1 MRIRSFLL
9 LLLFLALFSE
19 NSLGQLTSELP
30 QKVNIALVL
39 SGGGSRGFAHI
50 GVLEV
55 LDSAHIPIDLIVG
68 TSMGAIIGGLY
79 SAGYSPKELERL
91 AIETNWADIL
101 SLDDDS
107 RRGERQ
113 PEKKDE
119 RSSLLALRF
128 NGFFQ
133 PVLPQAL
140 SSGQRLT
147 MLLNS
152 LILSSTYGT
161 HENFLRD
168 LKVPFI
174 GLATDIVTGKRKLI
188 THGDLT
194 SAIRA
199 SATLPL
205 RFYPLVQDSSLL
217 VDGGLLGNVPIDIAR
232 DSANASIVIASNTTA
247 ELRSRDQ
254 LNSPWDVADQ
264 VITLMMRHENIQQL
278 KRADIIITPQLE
290 HSLADN
296 FSNAEMYIEQ
306 GRIAARNAIA
316 AIKTLLERN
325 ASTINV
331 NATQDSI
338 YLSAIREIRIHGLP
352 ADVSDALL
360 PIFSSLRG
368 NSLSR
373 ESLETDIR
381 HPLLEQLR
389 RKGYA
394 LAHVDSVVISKKPSV
409 IDLYLDPGY
418 IREIKINGLH
428 SIFPVVVLDQLP
440 FTKGDIFRSEQ
451 AERGLRNLTATGY
464 FSYSNLEFV
473 HDPTATTVIVIR
485 EDSLPMSS
493 TFNTQTIRGSTSLL
507 FTFEER
513 ATQVLRLGGLADN
526 EYGAQFSME
535 YANENLFGLG
545 GEFSLKGGLGRLSG
559 YGGVSLS
566 GGPPLFGLAFSLY
579 TGYKDIT
586 SYTFLE
592 DIPNAKFTSISED
605 VVREFRDLGG
615 SIRANLNIGRDAS
628 LVGQYRLERQ
638 RYFTINSGDSTASK
652 QVVSALRGE
661 VTVDSRD
668 DPDYP
673 HSGHYFIGY
682 YEVGTRIFGGDI
694 GFTKISA
701 AFQEAIPLSRLH
713 NVQLS
718 ASIGVADRTLPRE
731 EQFALGGIETF
742 FGLNEYELRGKQY
755 ALGSIGYQVAI
766 PNTLLFPTFVLFR
779 YDLGAMWSEPTA
791 IKFESFIHGVGAQI
805 GFKTPIGLARF
816 GLGENFRFGQ
826 NQKKPLLLNEP
837 RFYFSIGANL

>member
-1 MRIRSFLL
+1 MSIRSFLFCV
-9 LLLFLALFSE
+9 LFLVLFSE
-19 NSLGQLTSELP
+19 ISLGQLTSEL
-30 QKVNIALVL
+30 QKKTNIALVL

-50 GVLEV
+50 GVLEI

-79 SAGYSPKELERL
+79 SAGYSPKELEKL

-113 PEKKDE
+113 PEKKDG
-119 RSSLLALRF
+119 SSALLALRF
-128 NGFFQ
+128 NGFFE
-133 PVLPQAL
+133 PVFPKAL

-174 GLATDIVTGKRKLI
+174 GLATDIVSGKRKLI

-232 DSANASIVIASNTTA
+232 DSAKAAIVIASNTTA
-247 ELRSRDQ
+247 ELRSREE

-264 VITLMMRHENIQQL
+264 VITLMMRHENVEQL
-278 KRADIIITPQLE
+278 KRADIIISPRLE

-296 FSNAEMYIEQ
+296 FLNAEMYIEQ
-306 GRIAARNAIA
+306 GRIAARNSLTQ
-316 AIKTLLERN
+316 IKMLLER
-325 ASTINV
+325 STSTTNV
-331 NATQDSI
+331 NAKADPI
-338 YLSAIREIRIHGLP
+338 YLSVIREIRIHGLP
-352 ADVSDALL
+352 YDVSDSLL
-360 PIFSSLRG
+360 AKFASLRG
-368 NSLSR
+368 NSLS
-373 ESLETDIR
+373 EQSLEVDIR
-381 HPLLEQLR
+381 HPLLDQLR
-389 RKGYA
+389 HKGYS
-394 LAHVDSVVISKKPSV
+394 LAHLDSIVISKKPSV

-418 IREIKINGLH
+418 IRDIQINGLH
-428 SIFPVVVLDQLP
+428 SILPVVVRDQIP
-440 FTKGDIFRSEQ
+440 FARGDVFRSDQ
-451 AERGLRNLTATGY
+451 CERGLRNLTATGY
-464 FSYSNLEFV
+464 FSYSNVEFV
-473 HDPTATTVIVIR
+473 HDLTATSEVVIR
-485 EDSLPMSS
+485 DDTLPINSLTDIP
-493 TFNTQTIRGSTSLL
+493 THIGRTSLL

-545 GEFSLKGGLGRLSG
+545 GEFTLKGGLGRLSG
-559 YGGVSLS
+559 YAATSIS
-566 GGPPLFGLAFSLY
+566 GGPPLFGFAISLF
-579 TGYKDIT
+579 TAYKDIT
-586 SYTFLE
+586 SYAFVE
-592 DIPNAKFTSISED
+592 DIPNAKFKSITLD
-605 VVREFRDLGG
+605 VMREFRDIGG
-615 SIRANLNIGRDAS
+615 SLRVNLNIGRDAS

-638 RYFTINSGDSTASK
+638 RYFSVNSSSATAKREVISG
-652 QVVSALRGE
+652 LRGE
-661 VTVDSRD
+661 FTIDSRD

-673 HSGHYFIGY
+673 HTGHYFMGY
-682 YEVGTRIFGGDI
+682 YEIGTHIFGGEI

-701 AFQEAIPLSRLH
+701 TFQEAIPLSRLH
-713 NVQLS
+713 NVQLG

-791 IKFESFIHGVGAQI
+791 IKFGSFIHGMGAQI

-826 NQKKPLLLNEP
+826 NEKKPLLLNEP